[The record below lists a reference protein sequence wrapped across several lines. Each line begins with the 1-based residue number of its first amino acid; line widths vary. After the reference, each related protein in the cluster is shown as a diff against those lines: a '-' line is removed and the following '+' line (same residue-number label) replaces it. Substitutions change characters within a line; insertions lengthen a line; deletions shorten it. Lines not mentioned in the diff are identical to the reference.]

1 MKYFLS
7 FLLIVFVLFSNRL
20 YAQSDD
26 CSGAVQLTNLSN
38 YCSTNGTYSNATST
52 ASSYAVATCWN
63 STSTIDVWFKFI
75 AVGTE
80 VLITVN
86 GSGSSTGA
94 TMQKPEIVLS
104 SSACGATISEMKCGT
119 TKTTLKNYV
128 TLYDGTLKP
137 GNTYYIRIA
146 SSSANKGKF
155 DLCINNY
162 TTVPNPNDPNDCKNA
177 TIICNKD
184 AVSVGTFNGAGSDN
198 TYNNPEVNTGC
209 FSVSQE
215 SNSNWLTFKCKTSGT
230 LEFDI
235 NGAKVDD
242 DIDWMLME
250 IPAMRNCATKT
261 VLSCNIASCDINGDA
276 SQSSGNPRFTGIRS
290 LEDAA
295 SKVDGTNV
303 TKDSEVGG
311 CVPLANG
318 YNNTLNI
325 VAGKS
330 YVLFVNNDVA
340 SSGFS
345 VKWGGTSTF
354 VGPESK
360 ITVNKST
367 ICVGESITV
376 NGSTSIDYST
386 FKWDLPSEASPTSQ
400 TAIGPFSQTFNKTGT
415 FPIIL
420 TTYDA
425 GGCLSVKNTLV
436 TVNGIN
442 ADYTAPTVCSGNPT
456 TFTCT
461 TTGLTGLTWDFGDGT
476 TGTGT
481 PANHSYATPGDYTAK
496 LTVNG
501 GGCSNVI
508 SQKVSVLGAN
518 LNITPNPAQTCPGV
532 ALTLNGTAAVTGN
545 ISGSKVFSNN
555 NSVTIPDDGTGYGTV
570 SATWDGTIGSTGN
583 SATTVA
589 TSPITVAGLNGSNW
603 KINSI
608 TVNVGTNKLKYLILY
623 LETPCGQR
631 IKLVNQP
638 TTSGTL
644 GLNGTIFTPTATTTI
659 SGATPIGAGPFK
671 ASDISSWNSNLLSC
685 TNPNGTWKLIG
696 GFYEFASYNAASTIT
711 NWTIDFQ
718 TDVPNTLK
726 TLAWSPLTN
735 LTSPSYTGV
744 NTANGTASASIS
756 TSDVITLTAVDQNN
770 CTTTKQVTV
779 TAATPAVPTA
789 SGTAICTGNT
799 TTLTAT
805 GSTGATFKWYSLATG
820 GTVLV
825 STASYTTPTLSANTS
840 YWVTQTVGGCESGRT
855 KVDVTINPC
864 VCTPPTITQPTA
876 KTICAGGNTTFSIT
890 ASGTT
895 NNTFQWQVNTGT
907 GWTNITNG
915 GVYSGATT
923 KDLTITAGTAGM
935 NGYQYQCTAYEATG
949 TCPATSNA
957 VALTVDPTNVGG
969 AITTATT
976 VCTGSTSGL
985 LTLAGNTGAITKWQ
999 SAPSPF
1005 STWTDIA
1012 NTTATYTS
1020 GALTQTTQFRAV
1032 IQSGSCPAV
1041 NSSPVTI
1048 TVDQNN
1054 IGGTVTTSKT
1064 ICPNATSGLL
1074 TLGGNT
1080 GAVIK
1085 WQSAISPF
1093 TTWTDISNTALT
1105 YTSGPLSQ
1113 TTHFRAVV
1121 KSGTCPEVNS
1131 TPAEITVGTV
1141 QTLNIQCG
1149 TSTTSSVQ
1157 FTWTNITDATS
1168 YSYSYTINGAG
1179 TPVTNTLT
1187 AGTTTFTVNGLS
1199 ASQTVNFTLT
1209 PVGSQCAVQ
1218 ETHDCVAINCP
1229 TPTVTQVS
1237 DVTLCSGET
1246 LSTINFASPQG
1257 ATVFNWSNTN
1267 TSFGLAPSGNTSIGT
1282 ITVGNVLTPQT
1293 ALISVNATSGG
1304 CTGPTM
1310 TFNIN
1315 VNPLNTITLNSAV
1328 GTDGQTV
1335 CVNSA
1340 ITNIGYITTGATGA
1354 TFSGLPSGVTGNFN
1368 SGVITITGIPT
1379 TIIGSPFTYTITLTG
1394 GCGTITK
1401 TGTITVN
1408 TINTI
1413 TLSSAVGTDAQT
1425 VCINTAIT
1433 NITYTT
1439 TGATGATFTGLPS
1452 GVTGNW
1458 NANSVTISGSPT
1470 TIVGSPFSY
1479 TIDLTG
1485 GCGIVNTTGAIT
1497 VNPLNTIILSSAVN
1511 SDNQSICLNGSLNN
1525 LTYTTTGATG
1535 ATFSG
1540 LPSGITGSWNN
1551 DVISITGTPTS
1562 NVGNPFTY
1570 TINLVGGCGPVSK
1583 TGNISIITIN
1593 TITLTSAAGTDN
1605 QTICQSSP
1613 INTIT
1618 YTTTGASGATISNL
1632 PPGVNGSWNNNTI
1645 SISGFPSTTVG
1656 SPFNYT
1662 IDLTGGCGTVGTT
1675 GTITINPIKTLTLT
1689 SLVGSDEQTI
1699 CANSAIKDITYA
1711 TTNTTGATI
1720 TGLPNGVTGN
1730 WNNNIITITGTPLS
1744 NVNNSFTY
1752 TIDLIGGCGNVTATG
1767 KITIISINTIT
1778 LTSAIGTNNQTI
1790 CENSAINAITYT
1802 TTGATGATIT
1812 NLPAGVSGSWINNV
1826 ITFTGSPTSAIGSP
1840 FTYTIDLT
1848 GGCGTVGTTGKI
1860 TVNPTNTINLT
1871 SAAGT
1876 DGQTICVNSAL
1887 TNITYATK
1895 NATGATISGL
1905 PAGVTGNWNS
1915 NVFTI
1920 TGTPT
1925 SNIQTTYNY
1934 TITLTGG
1941 CGLVTA
1947 QGSIEVNPLNT
1958 ITLSSA
1964 AGTDKQ
1970 VICINTALNTIT
1982 YTITGAT
1989 GANVTNLPNGISA
2002 NWNSNSVTISGVP
2015 TQSGNTPYIYNI
2027 ELTGGCGI
2035 LNKTGSIT
2043 VNPENVITL
2052 TSAVTS
2058 ENQAVCTGNAITTI
2072 TYTTSGATGAT
2083 ITGLPSS
2090 MNGNWNNNQIT
2101 ISGSSTNTTNSPYNY
2116 LITLTGGCGNI
2127 TDNGTIIINPLPVFI
2142 PSSNTPCEATTLNLN
2157 ANFNGAT
2164 SYSWTGPNSF
2174 NSNVEN
2180 PSIANVLTAQ
2190 SGVYNLRIID
2200 NNGCIQQQSVAVTIN
2215 PMDLIIM
2222 SPISN
2227 KCQKDN
2233 VFFLYATPAGG
2244 VWSGDG
2250 ITNPVTGE
2258 FNPDGLTTKLMPT
2271 KNVVNYTTI
2280 GTTCPNSRS
2289 FDIEINANPIVD
2301 FVAEKVDLCEG
2312 DTLILHSLTTPSNVS
2327 IVWDFGNGVNS
2338 IDEVAKYVYKTGGVY
2353 DIKQIATI
2361 NGCKTELI
2369 KSDYINVVSKPT
2381 NVQFT
2386 QSTNTLDLYNPIV
2399 SFSTNTEALYYH
2411 WSFGDSKSSN
2421 VKNPTHQFPSEP
2433 ENYLVTLTASN
2444 ILNHCSNSI
2453 SHIIVMPEPVIYFIP
2468 NTFTPNGDE
2477 YNNTFQ
2483 PIFTMGYDPQNYS
2496 FYIYNRWGEII
2507 FESHDTSIGWDG
2519 TYGEK
2524 MLKGDTFVW
2533 KLTFKEKNTSIE
2545 HNETGHVNILR

>member
-7 FLLIVFVLFSNRL
+7 FLFCVFFLFTNIIFS
-20 YAQSDD
+20 QGDD
-26 CSGAVQLTNLSN
+26 CSSATQITTLSN
-38 YCSTNGTYSNATST
+38 YCSSGTTYTSATST
-52 ASSYAVATCWN
+52 AGVFSVASCWG
-63 STSTIDVWFKFI
+63 TSKTSDVWFKFVAI
-75 AVGTE
+75 GTD
-80 VLITVN
+80 VLVTVK
-86 GSGSSTGA
+86 GSGFSTGA
-94 TMQKPEIVLS
+94 TLKAPDIAIYSGDCATTIQEQTCETS
-104 SSACGATISEMKCGT
+104 STNTVSAYKGA
-119 TKTTLKNYV
+119 LK
-128 TLYDGTLKP
+128 LAE
-137 GNTYYIRIA
+137 TYYIRISTTA
-146 SSSANKGKF
+146 TNKGTF
-155 DLCINNY
+155 ELCINNY
-162 TTVPNPNDPNDCKNA
+162 TPVPNPNDPNDCDKA

-184 AVSVGTFNGAGSDN
+184 AVSVGTLNGSGTN
-198 TYNNPEVNTGC
+198 TSEAALGC
-209 FSVSQE
+209 FAASNE
-215 SNSNWLTFKCKTSGT
+215 SNSTWLHFKCKQSGT

-235 NGAKVDD
+235 KGAKITD
-242 DIDWMLME
+242 DIDWVLME
-250 IPAMRNCATKT
+250 VTNYRNCATKN
-261 VLSCNIASCDINGDA
+261 LISCNIASCDISGQPSTTTVERKTGMRSGETTSTLNNG
-276 SQSSGNPRFTGIRS
+276 T
-290 LEDAA
+290 
-295 SKVDGTNV
+295 TV
-303 TKDSEVGG
+303 TKDSEPGG
-311 CVPLANG
+311 CNSPANG
-318 YNNTLNI
+318 YNETVNI
-325 VAGKS
+325 TAGKT
-330 YVLFVNNDVA
+330 YALFLNND
-340 SSGFS
+340 SQSNGFS
-345 VKWGGTSTF
+345 VVWGGNSTF
-354 VGPESK
+354 VGPEANF
-360 ITVNKST
+360 TVDKST
-367 ICVGESITV
+367 ICVGESITI
-376 NGSTSIDYST
+376 NGSPSLDYTTLEWNLPTNAIPNTQTGTGPHSVT
-386 FKWDLPSEASPTSQ
+386 FS
-400 TAIGPFSQTFNKTGT
+400 KTGT

-420 TTYDA
+420 TAKDND
-425 GGCLSVKNTLV
+425 GCLNLENKII
-436 TVNGIN
+436 TVNGLN
-442 ADYTAPTVCSGNPT
+442 PDFTAPSVCSGNPT
-456 TFTCT
+456 IFTCT
-461 TTGLTGLTWDFGDGT
+461 TSGVSGWTWDFGDGS

-481 PANHSYATPGDYTAK
+481 TTNHTYAVPGDYTAK
-496 LTVNG
+496 LTVTG
-501 GGCSNVI
+501 GGCTNVF
-508 SQKVSVLGAN
+508 SQKVSVLGTT
-518 LNITPNPAQTCPGV
+518 LNITPNPAQTCPGI
-532 ALTLNGTAAVTGN
+532 ALTLNGNASVTGN
-545 ISGSKVFSNN
+545 SSISKVF
-555 NSVTIPDDGTGYGTV
+555 NSTGTAVPIPKEYNYGTV
-570 SATWDGTIGSTGN
+570 PSTWDGTIGFGIN
-583 SATTVA
+583 SASSAAVSSISNVT
-589 TSPITVAGLNGSNW
+589 GLNVSNW
-603 KINSI
+603 KINSV
-608 TVNVGTNKLKYLILY
+608 TVNITTSNLNALTLY
-623 LETPCGQR
+623 IENPCGKR
-631 IKLVNQP
+631 IRLVSSPN
-638 TTSGTL
+638 TTGSS
-644 GLNGTIFTPTATTTI
+644 GLNGTKFTPVASSVI
-659 SGATPIGAGPFK
+659 SGSTPIGSGPFQAK
-671 ASDISSWNSNLLSC
+671 DFSNWNSNLLNCNS
-685 TNPNGTWKLIG
+685 PNGTWKLICG
-696 GFYEFASYNAASTIT
+696 IDDYTYIPTSIEKID
-711 NWTIDFQ
+711 NWSIDFQ
-718 TDVPNTLK
+718 SDAPNTIK

-779 TAATPAVPTA
+779 TSATPAVPTA

-820 GTVLV
+820 GIVLV

-923 KDLTITAGTAGM
+923 KDLTITAGTVGM
-935 NGYQYQCTAYEATG
+935 NGYQYQCIAYEATG

-1085 WQSAISPF
+1085 WQSTVSPF

-1354 TFSGLPSGVTGNFN
+1354 TFSGLPTGVTGNFN

-1925 SNIQTTYNY
+1925 SNIQSTYNY

-1964 AGTDKQ
+1964 AGTDSQ

-2052 TSAVTS
+2052 TSAVTT

-2180 PSIANVLTAQ
+2180 PSIANVLTTQ

-2519 TYGEK
+2519 TYGDK

-2533 KLTFKEKNTSIE
+2533 KLSFKEKNTSVE
-2545 HNETGHVNILR
+2545 HNETGHVNLLR

>member
-52 ASSYAVATCWN
+52 ASSYAVSTCWN

-198 TYNNPEVNTGC
+198 TYNNPEVNIGC

-303 TKDSEVGG
+303 TKDSEIGG
-311 CVPLANG
+311 CVALANG

-532 ALTLNGTAAVTGN
+532 ALTLNGTATVTGN

-735 LTSPSYTGV
+735 LTSPSYTGI
-744 NTANGTASASIS
+744 NTANGTASATIS

-779 TAATPAVPTA
+779 TAATPAAPTA

-805 GSTGATFKWYSLATG
+805 GSTNASFKWYSLATG
-820 GTVLV
+820 GTIL
-825 STASYTTPTLSANTS
+825 SPTSSYTTLTLSANTS
-840 YWVTQTVGGCESGRT
+840 YWVAQTVGGCESART

-935 NGYQYQCTAYEATG
+935 NGYQYKCIAYEATS

-957 VALTVDPTNVGG
+957 VVLTVDPTNVGG
-969 AITTATT
+969 TITTATT

-1005 STWTDIA
+1005 TTWTDIA

-1032 IQSGSCPAV
+1032 VQSGSCPAV
-1041 NSSPVTI
+1041 NSAPVTI

-1054 IGGTVTTSKT
+1054 IGGTVTASKT
-1064 ICPNATSGLL
+1064 ICPNTTSGVL

-1080 GAVIK
+1080 GAVTK
-1085 WQSAISPF
+1085 WQSAVSPF
-1093 TTWTDISNTALT
+1093 STWTDISNTATT
-1105 YTSGPLSQ
+1105 YTSGALTQ

-1121 KSGTCPEVNS
+1121 QSGTCPAVNS
-1131 TPAEITVGTV
+1131 AAAVITIGTV

-1149 TSTTSSVQ
+1149 TSTTNSVQ

-1168 YSYSYTINGAG
+1168 YSYSYTINSSG
-1179 TPVTNTLT
+1179 TPVTNTLP

-1218 ETHDCVAINCP
+1218 ESHDCVAINCP

-1237 DVTLCSGET
+1237 DVTLCSGAT
-1246 LSTINFASPQG
+1246 LSTINFVSPEG

-1267 TSFGLAPSGNTSIGT
+1267 TSFGLAASGTGSVGT

-1293 ALISVNATSGG
+1293 AAISVNATSGG

-1310 TFNIN
+1310 NFNIN
-1315 VNPLNTITLNSAV
+1315 VTPLNTITLNSAL

-1340 ITNIGYITTGATGA
+1340 ITNIGYITTGAIGA
-1354 TFSGLPSGVTGNFN
+1354 TFSGLPTGVTGNFN
-1368 SGVITITGIPT
+1368 SGVITISGTPT
-1379 TIIGSPFTYTITLTG
+1379 TTIGSPFTYTITLTG
-1394 GCGTITK
+1394 GCGNITK

-1408 TINTI
+1408 PINTI
-1413 TLSSAVGTDAQT
+1413 TLSSAAGTDAQT

-1439 TGATGATFTGLPS
+1439 TGATGANFNGLPN

-1458 NANSVTISGSPT
+1458 NANTVTISGSPT
-1470 TIVGSPFSY
+1470 TITGSPFSY

-1497 VNPLNTIILSSAVN
+1497 VSPLNTITLSSAVN
-1511 SDNQSICLNGSLNN
+1511 SDNQNICLNGNLNT

-1540 LPSGITGSWNN
+1540 LPTGISGSWNSNTITITGS
-1551 DVISITGTPTS
+1551 PTS
-1562 NVGNPFTY
+1562 SVGNPFTY

-1593 TITLTSAAGTDN
+1593 TITLTSATGTDN
-1605 QTICQSSP
+1605 QTICESSP
-1613 INTIT
+1613 IN
-1618 YTTTGASGATISNL
+1618 AISY
-1632 PPGVNGSWNNNTI
+1632 S
-1645 SISGFPSTTVG
+1645 
-1656 SPFNYT
+1656 
-1662 IDLTGGCGTVGTT
+1662 
-1675 GTITINPIKTLTLT
+1675 
-1689 SLVGSDEQTI
+1689 
-1699 CANSAIKDITYA
+1699 
-1711 TTNTTGATI
+1711 
-1720 TGLPNGVTGN
+1720 
-1730 WNNNIITITGTPLS
+1730 
-1744 NVNNSFTY
+1744 
-1752 TIDLIGGCGNVTATG
+1752 
-1767 KITIISINTIT
+1767 
-1778 LTSAIGTNNQTI
+1778 
-1790 CENSAINAITYT
+1790 
-1802 TTGATGATIT
+1802 TTGATGATIG
-1812 NLPAGVSGSWINNV
+1812 NLPAGVSGSWNNNA
-1826 ITFTGSPTSAIGSP
+1826 ITFTGFPSTTVGSP

-1848 GGCGTVGTTGKI
+1848 GGCGTVGTSGTI
-1860 TVNPTNTINLT
+1860 TVNPINTINLT

-1876 DGQTICVNSAL
+1876 DGQTLCVNTSL
-1887 TNITYATK
+1887 TNITYATTG
-1895 NATGATISGL
+1895 ATGATITGL
-1905 PAGVTGNWNS
+1905 PAGVTGNWSN

-1925 SNIQTTYNY
+1925 SNTQTTYNY

-1941 CGLVTA
+1941 CGLVTK

-1964 AGTDKQ
+1964 TGTDNQ
-1970 VICINTALNTIT
+1970 VICINTALTAIT
-1982 YTITGAT
+1982 YTTTGAT
-1989 GANVTNLPNGISA
+1989 GANVTNLPTGVSA
-2002 NWNSNSVTISGVP
+2002 NWNSNSVTISGTP
-2015 TQSGNTPYIYNI
+2015 SQSGNTPFLYNI

-2035 LNKTGSIT
+2035 INKTGNIT

-2052 TSAVTS
+2052 TSAVAT
-2058 ENQAVCTGNAITTI
+2058 ENQAICTGNAITTI

-2083 ITGLPSS
+2083 ITGLPTGI
-2090 MNGNWNNNQIT
+2090 NGNWNNNQIT
-2101 ISGSSTNTTNSPYNY
+2101 ITGSSTNTANSPYNY

-2127 TDNGTIIINPLPVFI
+2127 TDNGTIIINPLPVFT

-2157 ANFNGAT
+2157 ANFGGAA
-2164 SYSWTGPNSF
+2164 SYAWTGPNSF
-2174 NSNVEN
+2174 TSNVEN
-2180 PSIANVLTAQ
+2180 PSITNALPTQ
-2190 SGVYNLRIID
+2190 SGTYSLRVTD

-2215 PMDLIIM
+2215 PLDLINM
-2222 SPISN
+2222 SPISH

-2233 VFFLYATPAGG
+2233 VFLLFATPTGG

-2250 ITNPVTGE
+2250 ITNPATGE
-2258 FNPDGLTTKLMPT
+2258 FDPQGATTKLMPT
-2271 KNVVNYTTI
+2271 KNVVNYTTV

-2289 FDIEINANPIVD
+2289 FDIEINPNPIVD
-2301 FVAEKVDLCEG
+2301 FAAEKVDLCEG
-2312 DTLILHSLTTPSNVS
+2312 DTLILHSLTTPNNVNL
-2327 IVWDFGNGVNS
+2327 VWDFGNEVTS
-2338 IDEVAKYVYKTGGVY
+2338 IEEIGKYVYNSGGTY

-2361 NGCKTELI
+2361 NGCSSELTKTE
-2369 KSDYINVVSKPT
+2369 YIHVVGKPT

-2386 QSTNTLDLYNPIV
+2386 QSTNTLDLYNPEV
-2399 SFSTNTEALYYH
+2399 SFTTNTEALYYY
-2411 WSFGDSKSSN
+2411 WSFGDGKSSN
-2421 VKNPTHQFPSEP
+2421 VKNPTHVFPSQP
-2433 ENYLVTLTASN
+2433 DNYLVTLTTSN
-2444 ILNHCSNSI
+2444 ILNRCSNAI
-2453 SHIIVMPEPVIYFIP
+2453 SHVIVMPEPVIYFIP

-2483 PIFTMGYDPQNYS
+2483 PVFTMGYDPQNYS
-2496 FYIYNRWGEII
+2496 FYIYNRWGELI
-2507 FESHDTSIGWDG
+2507 FESHDTKIGWDG
-2519 TYGEK
+2519 TYGDK

-2533 KLTFKEKNTSIE
+2533 KLSFKEKNTSVE